1 MPFEIRIW
9 IDTTNKQ
16 EVWTFLPHLE
26 RTAAKDRSCGVL
38 GFAGEAQL
46 FNMYSLVLVVRI
58 RLRSRKLVTL
68 LSITNMFH
76 TSLKG
81 FFPAP

>member
-38 GFAGEAQL
+38 GFAGQA
-46 FNMYSLVLVVRI
+46 
-58 RLRSRKLVTL
+58 
-68 LSITNMFH
+68 H
-76 TSLKG
+76 
-81 FFPAP
+81 P